1 MKTIY
6 ITLAA
11 AAILSACTT
20 AHRQQPTGTT
30 RDTSIAQTDD
40 IPEDST
46 MYNPGVLIINYTR
59 TDTVRAALLAQVK
72 QLNAAVIYDYDII
85 DAIAIRLPEPH
96 TLSATNA
103 EPFAPSN
110 PSPASSTSTATTSPG
125 STQTDNLRI
134 QHRSTQGRPKAQH
147 PGCSYAICAH
157 HAILLSIN
165 TLPPPNFTAKTPLR
179 HKNIF

>member
-96 TLSATNA
+96 TLSATNRA
-103 EPFAPSN
+103 IRTLKSI
-110 PSPASSTSTATTSPG
+110 PG
-125 STQTDNLRI
+125 ILNVDRDHIARLDTDR
-134 QHRSTQGRPKAQH
+134 
-147 PGCSYAICAH
+147 
-157 HAILLSIN
+157 
-165 TLPPPNFTAKTPLR
+165 
-179 HKNIF
+179 

>member
-59 TDTVRAALLAQVK
+59 TDTVRAALLAQVN
-72 QLNAAVIYDYDII
+72 QLNATVIYDYNIL
-85 DAIAIRLPEPH
+85 DAIAVRLPEPH
-96 TLSATNA
+96 TLSATN
-103 EPFAPSN
+103 
-110 PSPASSTSTATTSPG
+110 
-125 STQTDNLRI
+125 R
-134 QHRSTQGRPKAQH
+134 
-147 PGCSYAICAH
+147 AI
-157 HAILLSIN
+157 
-165 TLPPPNFTAKTPLR
+165 
-179 HKNIF
+179 

>member
-59 TDTVRAALLAQVK
+59 TDTVRAALLAQVN
-72 QLNAAVIYDYDII
+72 QLNATVIYDYDII
-85 DAIAIRLPEPH
+85 DAIAVRLPEPH
-96 TLSATNA
+96 TLSATNRA
-103 EPFAPSN
+103 IRTLKSI
-110 PSPASSTSTATTSPG
+110 PG
-125 STQTDNLRI
+125 ILNVDRDHIARLDTDR
-134 QHRSTQGRPKAQH
+134 
-147 PGCSYAICAH
+147 
-157 HAILLSIN
+157 
-165 TLPPPNFTAKTPLR
+165 
-179 HKNIF
+179 

>member
-11 AAILSACTT
+11 ATILSACTT

-59 TDTVRAALLAQVK
+59 TDTVRAALLAQVN
-72 QLNAAVIYDYDII
+72 QLNATVIYDYNIL
-85 DAIAIRLPEPH
+85 DAIAVRLPEPH
-96 TLSATNA
+96 TLSATNRA
-103 EPFAPSN
+103 IQALKSL
-110 PSPASSTSTATTSPG
+110 PG
-125 STQTDNLRI
+125 ILAVERDRVAHLDTDR
-134 QHRSTQGRPKAQH
+134 
-147 PGCSYAICAH
+147 
-157 HAILLSIN
+157 
-165 TLPPPNFTAKTPLR
+165 
-179 HKNIF
+179 

>member
-6 ITLAA
+6 ITLTA

-59 TDTVRAALLAQVK
+59 TDTVRAALLAQVN
-72 QLNAAVIYDYDII
+72 QLNATVIYDYDII
-85 DAIAIRLPEPH
+85 DAIAVRLPEPH
-96 TLSATNA
+96 TLSATNRA
-103 EPFAPSN
+103 IRTLKSI
-110 PSPASSTSTATTSPG
+110 PG
-125 STQTDNLRI
+125 ILNVDRDRIARIDTDR
-134 QHRSTQGRPKAQH
+134 
-147 PGCSYAICAH
+147 
-157 HAILLSIN
+157 
-165 TLPPPNFTAKTPLR
+165 
-179 HKNIF
+179 

>member
-30 RDTSIAQTDD
+30 RDTSIAQIDD

-59 TDTVRAALLAQVK
+59 TDTVRAALLAQVN
-72 QLNAAVIYDYDII
+72 QLNATVIYDYNII
-85 DAIAIRLPEPH
+85 DAIAVRLPEPH
-96 TLSATNA
+96 ALSATNRA
-103 EPFAPSN
+103 IQAQIPPRHPRRRTRPRRPPRHRQITQPKYWFNKPYTPF
-110 PSPASSTSTATTSPG
+110 
-125 STQTDNLRI
+125 
-134 QHRSTQGRPKAQH
+134 
-147 PGCSYAICAH
+147 
-157 HAILLSIN
+157 AILLIQKSAIN
-165 TLPPPNFTAKTPLR
+165 SLFPNYR
-179 HKNIF
+179 M

>member
-59 TDTVRAALLAQVK
+59 TDTVRAALLAQVN
-72 QLNAAVIYDYDII
+72 QLNATVIYDYNII
-85 DAIAIRLPEPH
+85 DAIAVRLPEPH
-96 TLSATNA
+96 ALSATNRA
-103 EPFAPSN
+103 IQALKSL
-110 PSPASSTSTATTSPG
+110 PG
-125 STQTDNLRI
+125 ILAVERDRVAHLDTDR
-134 QHRSTQGRPKAQH
+134 
-147 PGCSYAICAH
+147 
-157 HAILLSIN
+157 
-165 TLPPPNFTAKTPLR
+165 
-179 HKNIF
+179 

>member
-40 IPEDST
+40 IHEDST

-59 TDTVRAALLAQVK
+59 TDTVRAALLAQVN
-72 QLNAAVIYDYDII
+72 QLNATVIYDYNII
-85 DAIAIRLPEPH
+85 DAIAVRLPEPH
-96 TLSATNA
+96 TLSATNRA
-103 EPFAPSN
+103 IQALKSL
-110 PSPASSTSTATTSPG
+110 PG
-125 STQTDNLRI
+125 ILAVERDRVAHLDTDR
-134 QHRSTQGRPKAQH
+134 
-147 PGCSYAICAH
+147 
-157 HAILLSIN
+157 
-165 TLPPPNFTAKTPLR
+165 
-179 HKNIF
+179 

>member
-1 MKTIY
+1 MKAIY

-20 AHRQQPTGTT
+20 AHRQQPTDAT

-59 TDTVRAALLAQVK
+59 TDDIRAALFDQVK
-72 QLNAAVIYDYDII
+72 QLKATVIYDYDII

-96 TLSATNA
+96 TLSATN
-103 EPFAPSN
+103 
-110 PSPASSTSTATTSPG
+110 
-125 STQTDNLRI
+125 R
-134 QHRSTQGRPKAQH
+134 
-147 PGCSYAICAH
+147 
-157 HAILLSIN
+157 AIL
-165 TLPPPNFTAKTPLR
+165 TLKSLPGILAVERDHVARLDTDR
-179 HKNIF
+179 

>member
-20 AHRQQPTGTT
+20 AYRQQPTGTT

-59 TDTVRAALLAQVK
+59 TDTVRAALLAQVN
-72 QLNAAVIYDYDII
+72 QLNATVIYDYNIL
-85 DAIAIRLPEPH
+85 DAIAVRLPEPH
-96 TLSATNA
+96 TLSATNRA
-103 EPFAPSN
+103 IQALKSL
-110 PSPASSTSTATTSPG
+110 PG
-125 STQTDNLRI
+125 ILAVERDRVAHLDTDR
-134 QHRSTQGRPKAQH
+134 
-147 PGCSYAICAH
+147 
-157 HAILLSIN
+157 
-165 TLPPPNFTAKTPLR
+165 
-179 HKNIF
+179 

>member
-59 TDTVRAALLAQVK
+59 TDSVRAALFAQVK
-72 QLNAAVIYDYDII
+72 QLNAAVIYDYNII
-85 DAIAIRLPEPH
+85 DAIAVRLPEPH
-96 TLSATNA
+96 TLSATNRA
-103 EPFAPSN
+103 IRTIKSI
-110 PSPASSTSTATTSPG
+110 PG
-125 STQTDNLRI
+125 ILNVDRDRIARIDTDR
-134 QHRSTQGRPKAQH
+134 
-147 PGCSYAICAH
+147 
-157 HAILLSIN
+157 
-165 TLPPPNFTAKTPLR
+165 
-179 HKNIF
+179 

>member
-59 TDTVRAALLAQVK
+59 TDTVRAALLAQVN
-72 QLNAAVIYDYDII
+72 QLNATVIYDYNII
-85 DAIAIRLPEPH
+85 DAIAVRLPEPH
-96 TLSATNA
+96 TLSATNRA
-103 EPFAPSN
+103 IRTLKSI
-110 PSPASSTSTATTSPG
+110 PG
-125 STQTDNLRI
+125 ILNVDRDHIARLDTDR
-134 QHRSTQGRPKAQH
+134 
-147 PGCSYAICAH
+147 
-157 HAILLSIN
+157 
-165 TLPPPNFTAKTPLR
+165 
-179 HKNIF
+179 

>member
-1 MKTIY
+1 MTHTTNNPNRHSMKTIY

-46 MYNPGVLIINYTR
+46 IYNPGVLIINYTR
-59 TDTVRAALLAQVK
+59 TDSVRAAMFAQVK

-85 DAIAIRLPEPH
+85 DAIAVRLPEPH
-96 TLSATNA
+96 TLSATNRA
-103 EPFAPSN
+103 IRTLKSI
-110 PSPASSTSTATTSPG
+110 PG
-125 STQTDNLRI
+125 ILNVDRDRIARIDTDR
-134 QHRSTQGRPKAQH
+134 
-147 PGCSYAICAH
+147 
-157 HAILLSIN
+157 
-165 TLPPPNFTAKTPLR
+165 
-179 HKNIF
+179 

>member
-30 RDTSIAQTDD
+30 RDTSIAQTDY

-59 TDTVRAALLAQVK
+59 TDTVRAALLAQVN
-72 QLNAAVIYDYDII
+72 QLNATVIYDYNIL
-85 DAIAIRLPEPH
+85 DAIAVRLPEPH
-96 TLSATNA
+96 TLSATNRA
-103 EPFAPSN
+103 IQALKSL
-110 PSPASSTSTATTSPG
+110 PG
-125 STQTDNLRI
+125 ILAVERDRVAHLDTDR
-134 QHRSTQGRPKAQH
+134 
-147 PGCSYAICAH
+147 
-157 HAILLSIN
+157 
-165 TLPPPNFTAKTPLR
+165 
-179 HKNIF
+179 

>member
-20 AHRQQPTGTT
+20 AHIQQPTGTT

-59 TDTVRAALLAQVK
+59 TDTVRAALLAQVN
-72 QLNAAVIYDYDII
+72 QLNATVIYDYNII
-85 DAIAIRLPEPH
+85 DAIAVRLPEPH
-96 TLSATNA
+96 TLSATNRA
-103 EPFAPSN
+103 IQALKSL
-110 PSPASSTSTATTSPG
+110 PG
-125 STQTDNLRI
+125 ILAVERDRVAHLDTDR
-134 QHRSTQGRPKAQH
+134 
-147 PGCSYAICAH
+147 
-157 HAILLSIN
+157 
-165 TLPPPNFTAKTPLR
+165 
-179 HKNIF
+179 

>member
-11 AAILSACTT
+11 ATILSACTT

-59 TDTVRAALLAQVK
+59 TDTVRAALLAQVN
-72 QLNAAVIYDYDII
+72 QLNATVIYDYNIL
-85 DAIAIRLPEPH
+85 DAIAVRLPEPH
-96 TLSATNA
+96 TLSATNRA
-103 EPFAPSN
+103 IQALKSI
-110 PSPASSTSTATTSPG
+110 PG
-125 STQTDNLRI
+125 ILNVDRDHIARLDTDR
-134 QHRSTQGRPKAQH
+134 
-147 PGCSYAICAH
+147 
-157 HAILLSIN
+157 
-165 TLPPPNFTAKTPLR
+165 
-179 HKNIF
+179 

>member
-59 TDTVRAALLAQVK
+59 TDTVRAALLAQVN
-72 QLNAAVIYDYDII
+72 QLNATVIYDYNIL
-85 DAIAIRLPEPH
+85 DAIAVRLPEPH
-96 TLSATNA
+96 TLSATNRA
-103 EPFAPSN
+103 IQALKSL
-110 PSPASSTSTATTSPG
+110 PG
-125 STQTDNLRI
+125 ILAVDRDHIAHLDTDR
-134 QHRSTQGRPKAQH
+134 
-147 PGCSYAICAH
+147 
-157 HAILLSIN
+157 
-165 TLPPPNFTAKTPLR
+165 
-179 HKNIF
+179 

>member
-59 TDTVRAALLAQVK
+59 TDSVRAALFAQVK
-72 QLNAAVIYDYDII
+72 QLNAAVIYDYNII
-85 DAIAIRLPEPH
+85 DAIAVRLPEPH
-96 TLSATNA
+96 TLSATNRA
-103 EPFAPSN
+103 IRTLKSI
-110 PSPASSTSTATTSPG
+110 PG
-125 STQTDNLRI
+125 ILNVDRDRIARTDTDR
-134 QHRSTQGRPKAQH
+134 
-147 PGCSYAICAH
+147 
-157 HAILLSIN
+157 
-165 TLPPPNFTAKTPLR
+165 
-179 HKNIF
+179 

>member
-20 AHRQQPTGTT
+20 AHRQQPTSTT

-59 TDTVRAALLAQVK
+59 TDTVRAALLAQVN
-72 QLNAAVIYDYDII
+72 QLNATVIYDYNII
-85 DAIAIRLPEPH
+85 DAIAVRLPEPH
-96 TLSATNA
+96 TLSATNRA
-103 EPFAPSN
+103 IQALKSL
-110 PSPASSTSTATTSPG
+110 PG
-125 STQTDNLRI
+125 ILAVERDHIARLDTDR
-134 QHRSTQGRPKAQH
+134 
-147 PGCSYAICAH
+147 
-157 HAILLSIN
+157 
-165 TLPPPNFTAKTPLR
+165 
-179 HKNIF
+179 